1 MNKSP
6 KNTLEEK
13 ILELKGKREAVI
25 LAHNYQL
32 PEVQDIADFVG
43 DSLELSRK
51 AAKTDAKVIV
61 FCGVDFMAQTAAI
74 LSPDKKV
81 LLPDL
86 NAGCPLAEMITPS
99 QLKTLKKKHSGAKV
113 VSYVNTTAEIKA
125 ESDISCTSANSIKVV
140 NSIPKEYE
148 IIFIPDK
155 YLCDYTSKKTKRKLI
170 CWGGYCPSHVR
181 ILANDIKQKLQKY
194 PKAKVV
200 VHPECTPD
208 VLELADDVTS
218 TSGILRFVKESKA
231 KEFIIGTE
239 VGMIHRLKKENPD
252 KVFFPA
258 SELAICPTMK
268 LTTLEKVLWSLED
281 LAYQVKIPE
290 SIRRRAKKSIDGMLA
305 IS

>member
-99 QLKTLKKKHSGAKV
+99 QLKTLKKKHPDAKV

-218 TSGILRFVKESKA
+218 TSGILRFVKESKV

-252 KVFFPA
+252 KIFFPA

-281 LAYQVKIPE
+281 LAYQVKISE